1 MKHLSLTN
9 LFRALVIVLLLWIAV
24 AISKL
29 HTATDNLEMYLD
41 SIYNELSLVIQDI
54 DDKIEDSKYNQ
65 IFDML
70 DDIMDENKTQEGTKW
85 TQAK

>member
-41 SIYNELSLVIQDI
+41 SIYNELSFVIQDI

-70 DDIMDENKTQEGTKW
+70 DDIMDENKTQEGTK
-85 TQAK
+85 